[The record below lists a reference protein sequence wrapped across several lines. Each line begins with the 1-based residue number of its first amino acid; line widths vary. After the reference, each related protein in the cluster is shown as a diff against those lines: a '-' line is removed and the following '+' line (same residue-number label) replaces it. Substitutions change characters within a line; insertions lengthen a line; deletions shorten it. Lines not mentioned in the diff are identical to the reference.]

1 MVCMSTAKTQNKEKS
16 VHDMCIV
23 MCVSDILTHVLVIC
37 YILFGNDIKIQEP
50 SIQNLNKN
58 KTLSTAEPK
67 NSILKKNQL
76 QALWIHMLRK
86 AYVSIKLMGDYT
98 NRICPASIICLTV
111 SAKCLSSFPKRLP
124 NRNHMKPP
132 VQREKAMEG
141 PLLLRKKC
149 LSTKSSFNHHFAGS
163 IMEDRVVI
171 INKISQKWISSYP
184 CPGYQDTFYS
194 LWYWYSIV

>member
-1 MVCMSTAKTQNKEKS
+1 
-16 VHDMCIV
+16 
-23 MCVSDILTHVLVIC
+23 
-37 YILFGNDIKIQEP
+37 
-50 SIQNLNKN
+50 
-58 KTLSTAEPK
+58 
-67 NSILKKNQL
+67 
-76 QALWIHMLRK
+76 MLRK
-86 AYVSIKLMGDYT
+86 AYVSIKLMGAYT

-194 LWYWYSIV
+194 LWYWYSIVWLDSWYQYWQHMLNKCTHLLDVIKYWSYHLVLGFVISLLAVLWLDRQMGWRTP